1 MSERITCSCGSFN
14 WLLAG
19 FLTAAGSAAF
29 ANPPQVARS
38 AESAAVGV
46 AQGPGSTAEE
56 LRRSADT
63 VLAKVSELRNLPATG
78 AVGTGLQS
86 REEIRRYVLAR
97 MAEEYPAE
105 ELELDRRLLVK
116 LGLIPESL
124 DYRGTLVRLLTEQV
138 AGYYDPKTRTL
149 YVADWV
155 PVEEQLPVMA
165 HELAHALQDQHFDLD
180 TLLDGVEGNEDAT
193 QAHVAVVEGEG
204 LGLMLEYVLN
214 PVGASFLDIP
224 DIVQMQKNQ
233 MEEARQRFDVFR
245 QVPAFFQEALLF
257 PYVQGARFLQHY
269 VRRDGWRAVDRLYA
283 DLPRS
288 TEQIL
293 HPEKYESPRDDPTP
307 VAPPPL
313 PASLGGRWERI
324 YRNVLGEFMLRLVL
338 DEYLEENLARDAAAG
353 WDGDSVQLYQDPS
366 GELALWVRSVWDTE
380 QDAAEFFD
388 AYQELIR
395 LKYGRAEPVGD
406 PAKAPE
412 RRRWR
417 TETDTLFLERSG
429 RRVDLLEA
437 TLQGRNGVSGPAGD
451 LTVQEPQD

>member
-1 MSERITCSCGSFN
+1 VSDRITCSRGSFT

-19 FLTAAGSAAF
+19 FLAVAGSAGF
-29 ANPPQVARS
+29 ANPAEIARM
-38 AESAAVGV
+38 AEPAAVGA
-46 AQGPGSTAEE
+46 AQGPGSESDK
-56 LRRSADT
+56 LRQAADT
-63 VLAKVSELRNLPATG
+63 VLAKVSALRNLPAKG

-124 DYRGTLVRLLTEQV
+124 DYRRTLVRLLTEQV
-138 AGYYDPKTRTL
+138 AGYYDPKTRSL

-180 TLLDGVEGNEDAT
+180 KLLEGVKGNEDAT

-233 MEEARQRFDVFR
+233 MADARQRFDVFR

-257 PYVQGARFLQHY
+257 PYVQGARFLQYH
-269 VRRDGWRAVDRLYA
+269 VRRNGWGGVNRLYA

-307 VAPPPL
+307 VAHPPL
-313 PASLGGRWERI
+313 PAGLGGRWERI
-324 YRNVLGEFMLRLVL
+324 YGNVLGEFMLGLVL
-338 DEYLEENLARDAAAG
+338 DEFLEESPAREAASG
-353 WDGDSVQLYQDPS
+353 WDGDSVQLYQAPN
-366 GELALWVRSVWDTE
+366 GELALLVRSVWDTE
-380 QDAAEFFD
+380 RDAAEFFD
-388 AYQELIR
+388 AYEKLIR
-395 LKYGRAEPVGD
+395 LKYSQAEALGD
-406 PAKAPE
+406 PDEASP
-412 RRRWR
+412 RRRWG
-417 TETDTLFLERSG
+417 TETDTLILERTG

-437 TLQGRNGVSGPAGD
+437 AIPVRNGLSGTGGN
-451 LTVQEPQD
+451 LTVREPED

>member
-1 MSERITCSCGSFN
+1 MSTTIIHRRESFN

-19 FLTAAGSAAF
+19 FLAIGGPAVF
-29 ANPPQVARS
+29 ANPPQTSLSGKPV
-38 AESAAVGV
+38 AVGV
-46 AQGPGSTAEE
+46 AWSHESAADE

-63 VLAKVSELRNLPATG
+63 VLARVSALRNLHATNP
-78 AVGTGLQS
+78 VETGVRS

-105 ELELDRRLLVK
+105 ELDLDRRLLVK
-116 LGLIPESL
+116 LGLIPQSL

-180 TLLDGVEGNEDAT
+180 KLLEGVEGNEDAT

-204 LGLMLEYVLN
+204 LGLMLEYVLE
-214 PVGASFLDIP
+214 PLGQSFLNIP
-224 DIVQMQKNQ
+224 DIVRMQKDQ
-233 MEEARQRFDVFR
+233 MADASQSFDVFR
-245 QVPAFFQEALLF
+245 RVPAFFQEALLF
-257 PYVQGARFLQHY
+257 PYVQGARFLQYH
-269 VRRDGWRAVDRLYA
+269 VRRHGWPGVDRIYA

-293 HPEKYESPRDDPTP
+293 HPEKYAPPRDDPTH
-307 VAPPPL
+307 VEPPPL
-313 PASLGGRWERI
+313 PSSLGGRWERI

-338 DEYLEENLARDAAAG
+338 AEFLEEYPARDAASG
-353 WDGDSVQLYQDPS
+353 WDGDSVQLYQGPD
-366 GELALWVRSVWDTE
+366 GELALWIRSVWDTE
-380 QDAAEFFD
+380 PDAVEFFD
-388 AYQELIR
+388 AYQNLIR
-395 LKYGRAEPVGD
+395 LKYGPAEPQEAPGEA
-406 PAKAPE
+406 PA
-412 RRRWR
+412 RRLWR
-417 TETDTLFLERSG
+417 TETETLFLERVG

-437 TLQGRNGVSGPAGD
+437 TLQGQSSRP
-451 LTVQEPQD
+451 